1 MTDPVLSVTVPEKLP
16 VACPY
21 MNEGMQ
27 SPTVHAITA
36 QNSLLPIIKHPLP
49 SDMVQ
54 RQVVRRCLL
63 GLQKHKHK
71 PKIAILDVSLD
82 EMPQATPNLKHN
94 ELKKMMWASYFSTS
108 IVSRPPVYVSQQN
121 ENVPV

>member
-1 MTDPVLSVTVPEKLP
+1 
-16 VACPY
+16 

-94 ELKKMMWASYFSTS
+94 KLKMMSASYFSTP
-108 IVSRPPVYVSQQN
+108 IVSRPLVYVSQQN

>member
-1 MTDPVLSVTVPEKLP
+1 MT
-16 VACPY
+16 
-21 MNEGMQ
+21 EGMQ
-27 SPTVHAITA
+27 SPTIHAITA

-49 SDMVQ
+49 SDMAQ

-94 ELKKMMWASYFSTS
+94 ELKKND
-108 IVSRPPVYVSQQN
+108 VGKLLL
-121 ENVPV
+121 NVDCVKATCLCVAAK